1 MICEVKTMVKIPG
14 LDDLKKIRSDL
25 IDSAK
30 TVKLSG
36 VVNKVKAG
44 IESVSGKKT
53 ETEPVSAD
61 DPLKKLLQETN
72 TTLNELA
79 ATESA
84 QMSLIKK
91 LQGQLNTLM
100 KTAGN
105 YQKRAPAAPEKPTE
119 EDKNR

>member
-1 MICEVKTMVKIPG
+1 MVKIPG
-14 LDDLKKIRSDL
+14 LDDLKKIGSDL

-36 VVNKVKAG
+36 VVDKVRAG

-53 ETEPVSAD
+53 ETEPVSTD

-79 ATESA
+79 AAESA

-91 LQGQLNTLM
+91 LQGQLHTLM
-100 KTAGN
+100 KTAEN
-105 YQKRAPAAPEKPTE
+105 YQKKVPAAPEKSTE
-119 EDKNR
+119 ENKNI